1 MDENFGAFFSKRFF
15 RVFLLQNYTVRLV
28 KDIPHDRYKIQ
39 VFNYNAKYIVKI
51 ELGQFE
57 QTYKIGETDVYGL
70 DDVERMITPELLS
83 NALKRFVEMRSDW
96 EEAFK
101 QKNVQA

>member
-1 MDENFGAFFSKRFF
+1 M
-15 RVFLLQNYTVRLV
+15 RLI

-57 QTYKIGETDVYGL
+57 QTYKISETDVYGL
-70 DDVERMITPELLS
+70 EDIERMITPELLS
-83 NALKRFVEMRSDW
+83 NALKRFVEMREDW
-96 EEAFK
+96 EIAFK

>member
-1 MDENFGAFFSKRFF
+1 M
-15 RVFLLQNYTVRLV
+15 RLV

-39 VFNYNAKYIVKI
+39 VFNYNAKYMVKI

-70 DDVERMITPELLS
+70 EDVERMITPELLS
-83 NALKRFVEMRSDW
+83 NALKRFVEMRKDW
-96 EEAFK
+96 EMAFK
-101 QKNVQA
+101 QKNIQA

>member
-1 MDENFGAFFSKRFF
+1 M
-15 RVFLLQNYTVRLV
+15 RLV
-28 KDIPHDRYKIQ
+28 KDIPHERYKIQ
-39 VFNYNAKYIVKI
+39 VFNYNAKYILKI

-70 DDVERMITPELLS
+70 EDVERMITPELLS

-96 EEAFK
+96 EMAFK

>member
-1 MDENFGAFFSKRFF
+1 M
-15 RVFLLQNYTVRLV
+15 RLI

-70 DDVERMITPELLS
+70 EDVERMITPELLS

-96 EEAFK
+96 EMAFK
-101 QKNVQA
+101 QKNKQA